1 MRSFLGKRVRL
12 HRCQPRFVRPVLSV
26 RSQQISRMHLR
37 LAETIEPDALL
48 QLLEMLQ
55 LEVCSLGL
63 FFVRMSAICFR
74 IRYWILS

>member
-12 HRCQPRFVRPVLSV
+12 HRCQPGFVA

-48 QLLEMLQ
+48 QLLELWQ
-55 LEVCSLGL
+55 LEVCSLGSL
-63 FFVRMSAICFR
+63 
-74 IRYWILS
+74 LG